1 MGINAIDHLKC
12 TDNLPIAIGLVC
24 SYQLLSQISPIH
36 NMSEQSEQTIW
47 IITDDI
53 SQEPTPALFASNNTA
68 IVQACEVST
77 QRLEQN
83 LTRFLKLLGG
93 VTSRA
98 LQKTQKQSVME
109 LDELECS
116 IAIDSEGEISLLA
129 TGLKTEQEGAIKLKF
144 KRRTSH

>member
-1 MGINAIDHLKC
+1 
-12 TDNLPIAIGLVC
+12 
-24 SYQLLSQISPIH
+24 
-36 NMSEQSEQTIW
+36 MSEQSEQTIW

-53 SQEPTPALFASNNTA
+53 SQEQNRSPYWQRTVYPNNTA
-68 IVQACEVST
+68 IAQACSLST

-98 LQKTQKQSVME
+98 FQKTQKQSVME

-129 TGLKTEQEGAIKLKF
+129 TGLKTEQEGSIKLKF
-144 KRRTSH
+144 KRRTSK